1 MNDNNQPPNHPPG
14 DENTNGEKQ
23 PTGGSPQK
31 PALTPAQIHE
41 IDRAEDREFNE
52 DRFRRIEKLLE
63 KAQATTAAQAK
74 RLGDLERQ
82 KDTFRVMPPQATTLP
97 ASAPAPVQATARSEP
112 WWIPALWILALILFV
127 LLFCHFALGSNDK
140 KDESP
145 KNPFTTSAVVPS
157 DPDSPTG
164 GAS

>member
-52 DRFRRIEKLLE
+52 DRFRALEKRLE
-63 KAQATTAAQAK
+63 KAQASVGALAK
-74 RLGDLERQ
+74 RTGDLERDNDQ
-82 KDTFRVMPPQATTLP
+82 LKARQPQTSHSP
-97 ASAPAPVQATARSEP
+97 DSATAPIQTAVRSEP
-112 WWIPALWILALILFV
+112 WWIPALWIAGVILFV
-127 LLFCHFALGSNDK
+127 LLFCHFALGSDNQKNDLP
-140 KDESP
+140 E
-145 KNPFTTSAVVPS
+145 NPFATSVVVPRS
-157 DPDSPTG
+157 ANLLQG